1 MFSTYNNVSFNW
13 HCIKQENKHF
23 KAKVFKKQGHNS
35 IKGTILIING
45 FSAWGHRDPRM
56 IKLGKQF
63 ASIGFTV
70 VAPVIEELDALKIT
84 SNVINDITSIIEGIS
99 EDKQICE
106 DGKIAVFAPSYT
118 AGMSL
123 IACSKRAV
131 REKIKALCCVGTYAN
146 IESSLEYVL
155 RKQKID
161 NYGRMILIKNFL
173 PYVIDD
179 RETMEAINTAILDN
193 GLKRK
198 KAQLPEVL
206 NKINSKS
213 KELFHKLDTDPD
225 FRLSIMQEAMKNY
238 SASNELM
245 FELNVMDH
253 AAMLN
258 TSVCLIHGRT
268 DNVIPPSESMQLF
281 HLLKSKGIESHLE
294 ITPLLNHGDTIFSNS
309 ILKDAYKLINAFS
322 FFIEKARA

>member
-13 HCIKQENKHF
+13 HCIKHDNKHF
-23 KAKVFKKQGHNS
+23 QAKVFKKQGHNS

-281 HLLKSKGIESHLE
+281 QLLKRKGIESHLE